1 MTKNKKLVL
10 WSIISILLLIL
21 IAAAIL
27 FSYQKAYAGKIY
39 PNVSFGGVDLSGK
52 TKQEAQTILENKFQ
66 STLDKEITLTA
77 NGLEVKAKL
86 ADTGLTFDFNKII
99 NQGYSVGRETDF
111 FQNLVSSTKTFYQN
125 NQVEVTPYLNQT
137 KYNTF
142 VQIVVDQL
150 NTKPEDATL
159 KIEKGAIL
167 TTTSKVGQTVDTAS
181 LIDEIIAT
189 INNDTNKIE
198 LQTTLAYPTVE
209 NADFAPAQT
218 KAQAYLDKKI
228 TFTYADKTYSPS
240 KSEIGAWLDFTAV
253 NDVYDV
259 SLNEGNIKAYLNKIA
274 VNFEVKKVDR
284 TINSLTNEV
293 ITEGKQGV
301 YLDKDQTIKT
311 LLAAIGGQT
320 VDVAMTVTTEDPA
333 EIKVIPVEGVVPGK
347 FTGKYIDVDL
357 TNQKL
362 CQVDGN
368 AIVACHIIS
377 SGKASTPTPTG
388 TFAIQNKD
396 PRRWSNASSLW
407 MPWWEQFADG
417 GYGLHELPEWPNG
430 YKEGQAHLGTPVSH
444 GCVRLGIGEA
454 EQVYNWTEIGTPVYI
469 HK

>member
-1 MTKNKKLVL
+1 MTKNKKLAL
-10 WSIISILLLIL
+10 WSIISVLLLIL
-21 IAAAIL
+21 IAAGIL

-39 PNVSFGGVDLSGK
+39 PNISFGGIDLSGK
-52 TKQEAQTILENKFQ
+52 TKQEAQTTLEEKFQ
-66 STLDKEITLTA
+66 SALDKEIVLTA
-77 NGLEVKAKL
+77 NGATAKAKL
-86 ADTGLTFDFNKII
+86 ADTGLTFDFNNII
-99 NQGYSVGRETDF
+99 NQGYAVGRDTNF
-111 FQNLVSSTKTFYQN
+111 FRNMLSSTKTVYQKN
-125 NQVEVTPYLNQT
+125 EIEVTPYLDQT

-159 KIEKGAIL
+159 QINNGEIK
-167 TTTSKVGQTVDTAS
+167 TTTSKVGQTVDTAN
-181 LIDEIIAT
+181 LVDEIIAT
-189 INNDTNKIE
+189 INNDTDTIE

-209 NADFAPAQT
+209 NADFAPAQS

-228 TFTYADKTYSPS
+228 TFTYDTKSYSPS
-240 KSEIGAWLDFTAV
+240 RSEIGAWLDFTAI

-259 SLNEGNIKAYLNKIA
+259 NLNQNNIKAYLNKIA

-284 TINSLTNEV
+284 KINSLTNEV
-293 ITEGKQGV
+293 ITEGVQGV
-301 YLDKDQTIKT
+301 YLDKDQTLKT

-320 VDVAMTVTTEDPA
+320 VAVAMTVTTEDPA
-333 EIKVIPVEGVVPGK
+333 EIKVIPAEGIIPGK
-347 FTGKYIDVDL
+347 FSGKYIDVDL

-362 CQVDGN
+362 CQVEGN
-368 AIVACHIIS
+368 AVIACHVIS

-417 GYGLHELPEWPNG
+417 GYGIHELPEWPNG

-454 EQVYNWTEIGTPVYI
+454 EQVYNWTDIGTPVYI
-469 HK
+469 HN